1 VTGTEEPVAQD
12 AVFFFLRVLSR
23 LNRIRLD
30 AFARTARVGLSGLG
44 LRMDRLNI
52 SRTADLQT
60 DEGLE
65 WIARELA
72 AGTSAMPSAIVDS
85 EEISLVKI
93 SN

>member
-1 VTGTEEPVAQD
+1 MRLLAQHVW
-12 AVFFFLRVLSR
+12 AC
-23 LNRIRLD
+23 
-30 AFARTARVGLSGLG
+30 LG
-44 LRMDRLNI
+44 LDFEWIDLIFR
-52 SRTADLQT
+52 RTADLQT

>member
-1 VTGTEEPVAQD
+1 MRLLAQHVW
-12 AVFFFLRVLSR
+12 AC
-23 LNRIRLD
+23 
-30 AFARTARVGLSGLG
+30 LG
-44 LRMDRLNI
+44 LDFGWIDLI
-52 SRTADLQT
+52 LDSRQDLQT